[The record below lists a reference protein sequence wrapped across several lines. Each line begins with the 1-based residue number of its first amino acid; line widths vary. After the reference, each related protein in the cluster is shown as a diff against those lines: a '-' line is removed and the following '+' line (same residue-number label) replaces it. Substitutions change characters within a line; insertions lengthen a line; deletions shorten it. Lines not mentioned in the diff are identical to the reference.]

1 MKEQLILTETNFSK
15 LKELVKKNKE
25 KVLIFTSNDDEL
37 NRKVSEKLPIDILII
52 PLEERKDYMKQRN
65 SGFNEIMAKILK
77 KNKINLGVS
86 LDELIESK
94 NKERILAR
102 LKQNI
107 FLCNKSNI
115 KIEIIETKNNKSPQD
130 KKALLLVLGLHTSLI
145 SN

>member
-107 FLCNKSNI
+107 FLCNKSKI